1 MEDVEMGEHFKEDRR
16 AIFSSKRKFDFM
28 DAKFVL
34 WCVCVCVCVC
44 MCVCVCVCLIRERF
58 NKPFTGVISSHWS
71 FTVETNSKN
80 NHCPTFI
87 KGKL

>member
-1 MEDVEMGEHFKEDRR
+1 MGEHFKEDRR

-34 WCVCVCVCVC
+34 WCVCVCVY
-44 MCVCVCVCLIRERF
+44 VCVCLIRERF

-71 FTVETNSKN
+71 FIAETKSKS

-87 KGKL
+87 KVKL